1 MPQELKERPT
11 VSFAKVCTVRRMPYP
26 DDDELID
33 RWYQDFDYFNFKLRA
48 KKTALS
54 VTNSQKDSLKN
65 QLSNDTEL
73 LGLECYVDQAR
84 LTRRRERRKRIVKVV
99 LKEQEEQELSLD
111 FDPDMMA
118 KGCKFIST
126 QSATEAR
133 VDAVKLYAELR
144 ASIPRPTSP
153 KKNPPPK
160 SRLAETLQ
168 AFARARGMPS
178 RVNIPPSA

>member
-1 MPQELKERPT
+1 MSQQLQERPT
-11 VSFAKVCTVRRMPYP
+11 VSFAKTCTVRRIPYP
-26 DDDELID
+26 DDDELVD

-48 KKTALS
+48 KKTALTAKKINDGTS
-54 VTNSQKDSLKN
+54 KN
-65 QLSNDTEL
+65 QAFNDTE
-73 LGLECYVDQAR
+73 LGLECYIDQAK
-84 LTRRRERRKRIVKVV
+84 LSRRRERRKRIVKVV

-168 AFARARGMPS
+168 AFAHARGIPS